1 MNTDK
6 NNINKNKTKETLKK
20 ELILVKAEFI
30 KIDKIA
36 EKNNK
41 FKDWFF
47 FKKISKTDKY
57 HMSMIRKENTIK
69 IRQD

>member
-1 MNTDK
+1 MNPDK
-6 NNINKNKTKETLKK
+6 NINKSRTKETLKR
-20 ELILVKAEFI
+20 ELILIKAEII
-30 KIDKIA
+30 KIDEIA

-47 FKKISKTDKY
+47 KKTNKIDKY
-57 HMSMIRKENTIK
+57 NVSLIRKENAIK

>member
-1 MNTDK
+1 MNPDK
-6 NNINKNKTKETLKK
+6 NINKSKTKETLKR
-20 ELILVKAEFI
+20 ELILIKAEII
-30 KIDKIA
+30 KIDEIA

-47 FKKISKTDKY
+47 KKTNKIDKY
-57 HMSMIRKENTIK
+57 NVSLIRKENAIK